1 MTVAARQSGL
11 KGALGTG
18 ILALLAFVGSGSAA
32 ASDAVEI
39 TPEFQAT
46 IERLME
52 VSKVNEMTEQLGVL
66 MEQQILPVSGVE
78 NPEAFEAGFKIGA
91 EMVRELT
98 ADGGPLKEIIP
109 IYAKY
114 FSEDDILQLI
124 AFYETPLGQKMIEVM
139 PQLTMDSMQV
149 SMRWMQSKVPELQE
163 QLKARLESEGLINLE

>member
-39 TPEFQAT
+39 TPEFQAA

-98 ADGGPLKEIIP
+98 ADGGP
-109 IYAKY
+109 
-114 FSEDDILQLI
+114 
-124 AFYETPLGQKMIEVM
+124 
-139 PQLTMDSMQV
+139 
-149 SMRWMQSKVPELQE
+149 
-163 QLKARLESEGLINLE
+163 